1 MSEPSSE
8 QKVIGGWPTAIFLAA
23 TFFAAIAP
31 TLDWLEFG
39 SSMENLVVA
48 TALEVRR
55 TEQWLVPTLAA
66 WVSAAA
72 IRCETN
78 IAIDSPDPRV
88 RADAYRKIGWELR
101 WPALAAACLMLLAIY
116 DIGRTVAGA
125 RCGIFA
131 MAIAG

>member
-48 TALEVRR
+48 TSMEVRR
-55 TEQWLVPTLAA
+55 TNAWLVPTLEGPFDFVFSDADKEWYTNYFRSVWPKVVPGGCFTSA
-66 WVSAAA
+66 CRFSRSASTGWVA
-72 IRCETN
+72 
-78 IAIDSPDPRV
+78 
-88 RADAYRKIGWELR
+88 
-101 WPALAAACLMLLAIY
+101 
-116 DIGRTVAGA
+116 
-125 RCGIFA
+125 
-131 MAIAG
+131 

>member
-31 TLDWLEFG
+31 TVDWLEFG

-48 TALEVRR
+48 TAMEVRR
-55 TEQWLVPTLAA
+55 TEQWLVPTLEGEPRLAKPPLAA

-72 IRCETN
+72 IRLGT
-78 IAIDSPDPRV
+78 
-88 RADAYRKIGWELR
+88 DA
-101 WPALAAACLMLLAIY
+101 
-116 DIGRTVAGA
+116 V
-125 RCGIFA
+125 FNV
-131 MAIAG
+131 